1 MSPSPGRVVGIAV
14 GTLAILAVGVYG
26 PAMLLG
32 PLPAVDVRVDEASA
46 AAPAAPASVAL
57 PADGASAVALI
68 DDGGE
73 AELVAAAADDAA
85 APIGGAAKLV
95 TALVTVDSLPLADG
109 TGGPDIPIGAE
120 DYSTYLRYEREGSRV
135 LQVSPG
141 ELWSERDVLRAVLL
155 ASSNNHA
162 DTLVRWAFGGVEPY
176 VEAANAWLA
185 DNGFT
190 ATHVDDATGL
200 SGDNVGTAEEL
211 TRLAALVLA
220 DPQLAEM
227 YGVSSESSDASATP
241 PAPGTST
248 ARNVPDVVD
257 HAPAPGVRAL
267 ARSFTDQ
274 AGLTFLYTSTV
285 SAGEGETP
293 RRVIGAMLLMPD
305 YETLDPA
312 VVATL
317 DSTTVAAQPV
327 TVIAAGTS
335 YGSVESAWG
344 ERAELVASVDRAD
357 ASWGS
362 APGEPSVTVKPFTTA
377 PAGRDVGRVTV
388 PSAGGELASPLTLTD
403 DIRDPGPFWRLMN
416 PVPLVAAFF
425 AGQQG

>member
-141 ELWSERDVLRAVLL
+141 ELWSERDVLRAVVL

-162 DTLVRWAFGGVEPY
+162 DTLATWAYGSLDNYVR
-176 VEAANAWLA
+176 EANGWLEEHGFA
-185 DNGFT
+185 DLRV
-190 ATHVDDATGL
+190 ADATGL
-200 SGDNVGTAEEL
+200 SGENVGTATEL
-211 TRLAALVLA
+211 ARLAAMVLA
-220 DPQLAEM
+220 DPALGPMFTGDEGPLAADE
-227 YGVSSESSDASATP
+227 
-241 PAPGTST
+241 
-248 ARNVPDVVD
+248 RRIPDVIAHLD
-257 HAPAPGVRAL
+257 GDGIRAMSRSYTDEAAL
-267 ARSFTDQ
+267 SFVFTSEITVADEARRM
-274 AGLTFLYTSTV
+274 V
-285 SAGEGETP
+285 
-293 RRVIGAMLLMPD
+293 GAMTGVDD

-312 VVATL
+312 VL
-317 DSTTVAAQPV
+317 AAVESMQAASAPV
-327 TVIAAGTS
+327 EIIAAGTS
-335 YGSVESAWG
+335 YGEVESAWG
-344 ERAELVASVDRAD
+344 DRAQLIAAAGRTD
-357 ASWGS
+357 AAFGA
-362 APGEPSVTVKPFTTA
+362 APDAATVDVEPFTTA
-377 PAGRDVGRVTV
+377 AAGRQVGTVTV
-388 PSAGGELASPLTLTD
+388 RLGERDISSALELDGA
-403 DIRDPGPFWRLMN
+403 IRDPGPIWRLTH
-416 PVPLVAAFF
+416 PGELIGAFLDGN
-425 AGQQG
+425 A

>member
-141 ELWSERDVLRAVLL
+141 EIWSERDVLRAVVL

-162 DTLVRWAFGGVEPY
+162 DTLATWAYGSLDNYVR
-176 VEAANAWLA
+176 EANGWLEEHGFA
-185 DNGFT
+185 DLRV
-190 ATHVDDATGL
+190 ADATGL
-200 SGDNVGTAEEL
+200 SGENVGTATEL
-211 TRLAALVLA
+211 TRLAAMVLA
-220 DPQLAEM
+220 DPALGPMFTGDE
-227 YGVSSESSDASATP
+227 GPLSADE
-241 PAPGTST
+241 
-248 ARNVPDVVD
+248 RRIPDVIAHLD
-257 HAPAPGVRAL
+257 GDDIRAMSRSYTDEAAL
-267 ARSFTDQ
+267 SFVFTSEITVADEARRM
-274 AGLTFLYTSTV
+274 V
-285 SAGEGETP
+285 
-293 RRVIGAMLLMPD
+293 GAMTGVDD

-312 VVATL
+312 VL
-317 DSTTVAAQPV
+317 AAVESMQAASAPV
-327 TVIAAGTS
+327 EIIAAGTS
-335 YGSVESAWG
+335 YGEVESAWG
-344 ERAELVASVDRAD
+344 DRAQLIAAAGRTD
-357 ASWGS
+357 AAFGA
-362 APGEPSVTVKPFTTA
+362 APDAATVDVEPFTTA
-377 PAGRDVGRVTV
+377 AAGRQVGTVTV
-388 PSAGGELASPLTLTD
+388 RLGERDISSALELDGA
-403 DIRDPGPFWRLMN
+403 IRDPGPIWRLTH
-416 PVPLVAAFF
+416 PGELIGAFLDGN
-425 AGQQG
+425 A

>member
-141 ELWSERDVLRAVLL
+141 ELWSERDVLRAVVL

-162 DTLVRWAFGGVEPY
+162 DTLATWAYGSLDNYVR
-176 VEAANAWLA
+176 EANGWLEEHGFA
-185 DNGFT
+185 DLRV
-190 ATHVDDATGL
+190 ADATGL
-200 SGDNVGTAEEL
+200 SGENVGTATEL
-211 TRLAALVLA
+211 ARLAAMVLA
-220 DPQLAEM
+220 DPALGPMFTGDE
-227 YGVSSESSDASATP
+227 GPLSADE
-241 PAPGTST
+241 
-248 ARNVPDVVD
+248 RRIPDVIAHLD
-257 HAPAPGVRAL
+257 GDDIRAMSRSYTDEAAL
-267 ARSFTDQ
+267 SFVFTSEITVADEARRM
-274 AGLTFLYTSTV
+274 V
-285 SAGEGETP
+285 
-293 RRVIGAMLLMPD
+293 GAMTGVDD

-312 VVATL
+312 VL
-317 DSTTVAAQPV
+317 AAVESMQAASAPV
-327 TVIAAGTS
+327 EIIAAGTS
-335 YGSVESAWG
+335 YGEVESAWG
-344 ERAELVASVDRAD
+344 DRAQLIAAAGRTD
-357 ASWGS
+357 AAFGA
-362 APGEPSVTVKPFTTA
+362 APDAATVDVEPFTTA
-377 PAGRDVGRVTV
+377 AAGRQVGTVTV
-388 PSAGGELASPLTLTD
+388 RLGERDISSALELDSA
-403 DIRDPGPFWRLMN
+403 IRDPGPIWRLTH
-416 PVPLVAAFF
+416 PGELIGAFLDGN
-425 AGQQG
+425 A

>member
-141 ELWSERDVLRAVLL
+141 ELWSERDVLRAVVL

-162 DTLVRWAFGGVEPY
+162 DTLATWAYGSLDNYVR
-176 VEAANAWLA
+176 EANGWLEEHGFA
-185 DNGFT
+185 DLRV
-190 ATHVDDATGL
+190 ADATGL
-200 SGDNVGTAEEL
+200 SGENVGTATEL
-211 TRLAALVLA
+211 TRLAAMVLA
-220 DPQLAEM
+220 DTALGPMFTGDEGPL
-227 YGVSSESSDASATP
+227 SADE
-241 PAPGTST
+241 
-248 ARNVPDVVD
+248 RRIPDVIAHLD
-257 HAPAPGVRAL
+257 GDDIRAMSRSYTDEAAL
-267 ARSFTDQ
+267 SFVFTSEITVADEARRM
-274 AGLTFLYTSTV
+274 V
-285 SAGEGETP
+285 
-293 RRVIGAMLLMPD
+293 GAMTGVDD

-312 VVATL
+312 VL
-317 DSTTVAAQPV
+317 AAVESMQAASAPV
-327 TVIAAGTS
+327 EIIAAGTS
-335 YGSVESAWG
+335 YGEVESAWG
-344 ERAELVASVDRAD
+344 DRAQLIAAAGRTD
-357 ASWGS
+357 AAFGA
-362 APGEPSVTVKPFTTA
+362 APDAATVDVEPFTTA
-377 PAGRDVGRVTV
+377 AAGRQVGTVTV
-388 PSAGGELASPLTLTD
+388 RLGERDISSALELDGA
-403 DIRDPGPFWRLMN
+403 IRDPGPIWRLTH
-416 PVPLVAAFF
+416 PGELIGAFLDGN
-425 AGQQG
+425 A

>member
-141 ELWSERDVLRAVLL
+141 ELWSERDVLRAVVL

-162 DTLVRWAFGGVEPY
+162 DTLATWAYGSLDNYVR
-176 VEAANAWLA
+176 EANGWLEEHGFA
-185 DNGFT
+185 DLRV
-190 ATHVDDATGL
+190 ADATGL
-200 SGDNVGTAEEL
+200 SGENVGTATEL
-211 TRLAALVLA
+211 ARLAAMVLA
-220 DPQLAEM
+220 DPALGPMFTGDEGPLAADE
-227 YGVSSESSDASATP
+227 
-241 PAPGTST
+241 
-248 ARNVPDVVD
+248 RRIPDVIAHLD
-257 HAPAPGVRAL
+257 GDGIRAMSRSYTDEAAL
-267 ARSFTDQ
+267 SFVFTSEITVADEARRM
-274 AGLTFLYTSTV
+274 V
-285 SAGEGETP
+285 
-293 RRVIGAMLLMPD
+293 GAMTGVDD

-312 VVATL
+312 VL
-317 DSTTVAAQPV
+317 AAVESMQAASAPV
-327 TVIAAGTS
+327 EIIAAGTS
-335 YGSVESAWG
+335 YGEVESAWG
-344 ERAELVASVDRAD
+344 DRAQLIAAAGRTD
-357 ASWGS
+357 AAFGA
-362 APGEPSVTVKPFTTA
+362 APDAATVDVDPFTTA
-377 PAGRDVGRVTV
+377 AAGRQVGTVTV
-388 PSAGGELASPLTLTD
+388 RLGERDISSALELDGA
-403 DIRDPGPFWRLMN
+403 IRDPGPIWRLTH
-416 PVPLVAAFF
+416 PGELIGAFLDGN
-425 AGQQG
+425 A

>member
-141 ELWSERDVLRAVLL
+141 ELWSERDVLRAVVL

-162 DTLVRWAFGGVEPY
+162 DTLATWAYGSLDNYVR
-176 VEAANAWLA
+176 EANGWLEEHGFA
-185 DNGFT
+185 DLRV
-190 ATHVDDATGL
+190 ADATGL
-200 SGDNVGTAEEL
+200 SGENVGTATEL
-211 TRLAALVLA
+211 TRLAAMVLA
-220 DPQLAEM
+220 DPALGPMFTGDE
-227 YGVSSESSDASATP
+227 GPLSADE
-241 PAPGTST
+241 
-248 ARNVPDVVD
+248 RRIPDVIAHLD
-257 HAPAPGVRAL
+257 GDDIRAMSRSYTDEAAL
-267 ARSFTDQ
+267 SFVFTSEITVADEARRM
-274 AGLTFLYTSTV
+274 V
-285 SAGEGETP
+285 
-293 RRVIGAMLLMPD
+293 GAMTGVDD

-312 VVATL
+312 VL
-317 DSTTVAAQPV
+317 AAMESMQAASAPV
-327 TVIAAGTS
+327 EIIAAGTS
-335 YGSVESAWG
+335 YGEVESAWG
-344 ERAELVASVDRAD
+344 DRAQLIAAAGRTD
-357 ASWGS
+357 AAFGA
-362 APGEPSVTVKPFTTA
+362 APDAATVDVEPFTTA
-377 PAGRDVGRVTV
+377 AAGRQVGTVTV
-388 PSAGGELASPLTLTD
+388 RLGERDISSALELDGA
-403 DIRDPGPFWRLMN
+403 IRDPGPIWRLTH
-416 PVPLVAAFF
+416 PGELIGAFLDGN
-425 AGQQG
+425 A

>member
-32 PLPAVDVRVDEASA
+32 PLPAVDVRVDEATA

-141 ELWSERDVLRAVLL
+141 ELWSERDVLRAVVL

-162 DTLVRWAFGGVEPY
+162 DTLATWAYGSLDNYVR
-176 VEAANAWLA
+176 EANGWLEEHGFA
-185 DNGFT
+185 DLRV
-190 ATHVDDATGL
+190 ADATGL
-200 SGDNVGTAEEL
+200 SGENVGTATEL
-211 TRLAALVLA
+211 ARLAAMVLA
-220 DPQLAEM
+220 DPALGPMFTGDEGPLAADE
-227 YGVSSESSDASATP
+227 
-241 PAPGTST
+241 
-248 ARNVPDVVD
+248 RRIPDVIAHLD
-257 HAPAPGVRAL
+257 GDGIRAMSRSYTDEAAL
-267 ARSFTDQ
+267 SFVFTSEITVADEARRM
-274 AGLTFLYTSTV
+274 V
-285 SAGEGETP
+285 
-293 RRVIGAMLLMPD
+293 GAMTGVDD

-312 VVATL
+312 VL
-317 DSTTVAAQPV
+317 AAVESMQAASAPV
-327 TVIAAGTS
+327 EIIAAGTS
-335 YGSVESAWG
+335 YGEVESAWG
-344 ERAELVASVDRAD
+344 DRAQLIAAAGRTD
-357 ASWGS
+357 AAFGA
-362 APGEPSVTVKPFTTA
+362 APDAATVDVEPFTTA
-377 PAGRDVGRVTV
+377 AAGRQVGTVTV
-388 PSAGGELASPLTLTD
+388 RLGERDISSALELDGA
-403 DIRDPGPFWRLMN
+403 IRDPGPIWRLTH
-416 PVPLVAAFF
+416 PGELIGAFLDGN
-425 AGQQG
+425 A

>member
-32 PLPAVDVRVDEASA
+32 PLPAVDVRVDEARA

-141 ELWSERDVLRAVLL
+141 EIWSERDVLRAVVL

-162 DTLVRWAFGGVEPY
+162 DTLATWAYGSLDNYVR
-176 VEAANAWLA
+176 EANGWLEEHGFA
-185 DNGFT
+185 DLRV
-190 ATHVDDATGL
+190 ADATGL
-200 SGDNVGTAEEL
+200 SGENVGTASEL
-211 TRLAALVLA
+211 ARLAAMVLA
-220 DPQLAEM
+220 DPALGPMFTGDE
-227 YGVSSESSDASATP
+227 GPLSADE
-241 PAPGTST
+241 
-248 ARNVPDVVD
+248 RRIPDVIAHLD
-257 HAPAPGVRAL
+257 GDDIRAMSRSYTDEAAL
-267 ARSFTDQ
+267 SFVFTSEITVADEARRM
-274 AGLTFLYTSTV
+274 V
-285 SAGEGETP
+285 
-293 RRVIGAMLLMPD
+293 GAMTGVDD

-312 VVATL
+312 VL
-317 DSTTVAAQPV
+317 AAVESMQAASAPV
-327 TVIAAGTS
+327 EIIAAGTS
-335 YGSVESAWG
+335 YGEVESAWG
-344 ERAELVASVDRAD
+344 DRAQLIAAAGRTD
-357 ASWGS
+357 AAFGA
-362 APGEPSVTVKPFTTA
+362 APDAATVDVEPFTTA
-377 PAGRDVGRVTV
+377 AAGRQVGTVTV
-388 PSAGGELASPLTLTD
+388 RLGERDISSALELDGA
-403 DIRDPGPFWRLMN
+403 IRDPGPIWRLTH
-416 PVPLVAAFF
+416 PGELIGAFLDGN
-425 AGQQG
+425 A

>member
-141 ELWSERDVLRAVLL
+141 ELWSERDVLRAVVL

-162 DTLVRWAFGGVEPY
+162 DTLATWAYGSLDNYVR
-176 VEAANAWLA
+176 EANGWLEEHGFA
-185 DNGFT
+185 DLRV
-190 ATHVDDATGL
+190 ADATGL
-200 SGDNVGTAEEL
+200 SGENVGTASEL
-211 TRLAALVLA
+211 ARLAAMVLA
-220 DPQLAEM
+220 DPALGPMFTGDE
-227 YGVSSESSDASATP
+227 GPLSADE
-241 PAPGTST
+241 
-248 ARNVPDVVD
+248 RRIPDVIAHLD
-257 HAPAPGVRAL
+257 GDDIRAMSRSYTDEAAL
-267 ARSFTDQ
+267 SFVFTSEITVADEARRM
-274 AGLTFLYTSTV
+274 V
-285 SAGEGETP
+285 
-293 RRVIGAMLLMPD
+293 GAMTGVDD

-312 VVATL
+312 VL
-317 DSTTVAAQPV
+317 AAVESMQAASAPV
-327 TVIAAGTS
+327 EIIAAGTS
-335 YGSVESAWG
+335 YGEVESAWG
-344 ERAELVASVDRAD
+344 DRAQLIAAAGRTD
-357 ASWGS
+357 AAFGA
-362 APGEPSVTVKPFTTA
+362 APDAATVDVEPFTTA
-377 PAGRDVGRVTV
+377 AAGRQVGTVTV
-388 PSAGGELASPLTLTD
+388 RLGERDISSALELDGA
-403 DIRDPGPFWRLMN
+403 IRDPGPIWRLTH
-416 PVPLVAAFF
+416 PGELIGAFLDGN
-425 AGQQG
+425 A

>member
-141 ELWSERDVLRAVLL
+141 ELWSERDVLRAVVL

-162 DTLVRWAFGGVEPY
+162 DTLATWAYGSLDNYVR
-176 VEAANAWLA
+176 EANGWLEEHGFA
-185 DNGFT
+185 DLRV
-190 ATHVDDATGL
+190 ADATGL
-200 SGDNVGTAEEL
+200 SGENVGTATEL
-211 TRLAALVLA
+211 TRLAAMVLA
-220 DPQLAEM
+220 DPALGPMFTGDE
-227 YGVSSESSDASATP
+227 GPLSADE
-241 PAPGTST
+241 
-248 ARNVPDVVD
+248 RRIPDVIAHLD
-257 HAPAPGVRAL
+257 GDGIRAMSRSYTDEAAL
-267 ARSFTDQ
+267 SFVFTSEITVADEARRM
-274 AGLTFLYTSTV
+274 V
-285 SAGEGETP
+285 
-293 RRVIGAMLLMPD
+293 GAMTGVDD

-312 VVATL
+312 VL
-317 DSTTVAAQPV
+317 AAVESMQAASAPV
-327 TVIAAGTS
+327 EIIAAGTS
-335 YGSVESAWG
+335 YGEVESAWG
-344 ERAELVASVDRAD
+344 DRAQLIAAAGRTD
-357 ASWGS
+357 AAFGA
-362 APGEPSVTVKPFTTA
+362 APDAATVDVEPFTTA
-377 PAGRDVGRVTV
+377 AAGRQVGTVTV
-388 PSAGGELASPLTLTD
+388 RLGERDISSALELDGA
-403 DIRDPGPFWRLMN
+403 IRDPGPIWRLTH
-416 PVPLVAAFF
+416 PGELIGAFLDGN
-425 AGQQG
+425 A

>member
-141 ELWSERDVLRAVLL
+141 ELWSERDVLRAVVL

-162 DTLVRWAFGGVEPY
+162 DTLATWAYGGLDNYVR
-176 VEAANAWLA
+176 EANGWLEEHGFA
-185 DNGFT
+185 DLRV
-190 ATHVDDATGL
+190 ADATGL
-200 SGDNVGTAEEL
+200 SGENVGTATEL
-211 TRLAALVLA
+211 TRLAAMVLA
-220 DPQLAEM
+220 DPALGPMFTGDE
-227 YGVSSESSDASATP
+227 GPLSADE
-241 PAPGTST
+241 
-248 ARNVPDVVD
+248 RRIPDVIAHLD
-257 HAPAPGVRAL
+257 GDDIRAMSRSYTDEAAL
-267 ARSFTDQ
+267 SFVFTSEITVADEARRM
-274 AGLTFLYTSTV
+274 V
-285 SAGEGETP
+285 
-293 RRVIGAMLLMPD
+293 GAMTGVDD

-312 VVATL
+312 VL
-317 DSTTVAAQPV
+317 AAVESMQAASAPV
-327 TVIAAGTS
+327 EIIAAGTS
-335 YGSVESAWG
+335 YGEVESAWG
-344 ERAELVASVDRAD
+344 DRAQLIAAAGRTD
-357 ASWGS
+357 AAFGA
-362 APGEPSVTVKPFTTA
+362 APDAATVDVEPFTTA
-377 PAGRDVGRVTV
+377 AAGRQVGTVTV
-388 PSAGGELASPLTLTD
+388 RLGERDISSALELDGA
-403 DIRDPGPFWRLMN
+403 IRDPGPIWRLTH
-416 PVPLVAAFF
+416 PGELIGAFLDGN
-425 AGQQG
+425 A

>member
-32 PLPAVDVRVDEASA
+32 PLPAVDVRVDEARA

-141 ELWSERDVLRAVLL
+141 ELWSERDVLRAVVL

-162 DTLVRWAFGGVEPY
+162 DTLATWAYGSLDNYVR
-176 VEAANAWLA
+176 EANGWLEEHGFA
-185 DNGFT
+185 DLRV
-190 ATHVDDATGL
+190 ADATGL
-200 SGDNVGTAEEL
+200 SGENVGTATEL
-211 TRLAALVLA
+211 ARLAAMVLA
-220 DPQLAEM
+220 DPALGPMFTGDE
-227 YGVSSESSDASATP
+227 GPLSADE
-241 PAPGTST
+241 
-248 ARNVPDVVD
+248 RRIPDVIAHLD
-257 HAPAPGVRAL
+257 GDGIRAMSRSYTDEAAL
-267 ARSFTDQ
+267 SFVFTSEITVADEARRM
-274 AGLTFLYTSTV
+274 V
-285 SAGEGETP
+285 
-293 RRVIGAMLLMPD
+293 GAMTGVDD

-312 VVATL
+312 VL
-317 DSTTVAAQPV
+317 AAVESMQAASAPV
-327 TVIAAGTS
+327 EIIAAGTS
-335 YGSVESAWG
+335 YGEVESAWG
-344 ERAELVASVDRAD
+344 DRAQLIAAAGRTD
-357 ASWGS
+357 AAFGA
-362 APGEPSVTVKPFTTA
+362 APDAATVDVEPFTTA
-377 PAGRDVGRVTV
+377 AAGRQVGTVTV
-388 PSAGGELASPLTLTD
+388 RLGERDISSALELDGA
-403 DIRDPGPFWRLMN
+403 IRDPGPIWRLTH
-416 PVPLVAAFF
+416 PGELIGAFLDGN
-425 AGQQG
+425 A

>member
-32 PLPAVDVRVDEASA
+32 PLPAVEVRVDEASA

-141 ELWSERDVLRAVLL
+141 ELWSERDVLRAVVL

-162 DTLVRWAFGGVEPY
+162 DTLATWAYGSLDNYVR
-176 VEAANAWLA
+176 EANGWLEEHGFA
-185 DNGFT
+185 DLRV
-190 ATHVDDATGL
+190 ADATGL
-200 SGDNVGTAEEL
+200 SGENVGTATEL
-211 TRLAALVLA
+211 ARLAAMVLA
-220 DPQLAEM
+220 DPALGPMFTGDEGPLAADE
-227 YGVSSESSDASATP
+227 
-241 PAPGTST
+241 
-248 ARNVPDVVD
+248 RRIPDVIAHLD
-257 HAPAPGVRAL
+257 GDGIRAMSRSYTDEAAL
-267 ARSFTDQ
+267 SFVFTSEITVADEARRM
-274 AGLTFLYTSTV
+274 V
-285 SAGEGETP
+285 
-293 RRVIGAMLLMPD
+293 GAMTGVDD

-312 VVATL
+312 VL
-317 DSTTVAAQPV
+317 AAVESMQAASAPV
-327 TVIAAGTS
+327 EIIAAGTS
-335 YGSVESAWG
+335 YGEVESAWG
-344 ERAELVASVDRAD
+344 DRAQLIAAAGRTD
-357 ASWGS
+357 AAFGA
-362 APGEPSVTVKPFTTA
+362 APDAATVDVEPFTTA
-377 PAGRDVGRVTV
+377 AAGRQVGTVTV
-388 PSAGGELASPLTLTD
+388 RLGERDISSALELDGA
-403 DIRDPGPFWRLMN
+403 IRDPGPIWRLTH
-416 PVPLVAAFF
+416 PGELIGAFLDGN
-425 AGQQG
+425 A

>member
-141 ELWSERDVLRAVLL
+141 EIWSERDVLRAVVL

-162 DTLVRWAFGGVEPY
+162 DTLATWAYGSLDNYVR
-176 VEAANAWLA
+176 EANGWLEEHGFA
-185 DNGFT
+185 DLRV
-190 ATHVDDATGL
+190 ADATGL
-200 SGDNVGTAEEL
+200 SGENVGTATEL
-211 TRLAALVLA
+211 ARLAAMVLA
-220 DPQLAEM
+220 DPALGPMFTGDE
-227 YGVSSESSDASATP
+227 GPLSADE
-241 PAPGTST
+241 
-248 ARNVPDVVD
+248 RRIPDVIAHLD
-257 HAPAPGVRAL
+257 GDGIRAMSRSYTDEAAL
-267 ARSFTDQ
+267 SFVFTSEITVADEARRM
-274 AGLTFLYTSTV
+274 V
-285 SAGEGETP
+285 
-293 RRVIGAMLLMPD
+293 GAMTGVDD

-312 VVATL
+312 VL
-317 DSTTVAAQPV
+317 AAVESMQAASAPV
-327 TVIAAGTS
+327 EIIAAGTS
-335 YGSVESAWG
+335 YGEVESAWG
-344 ERAELVASVDRAD
+344 DRAQLIAAAGRTD
-357 ASWGS
+357 AAFGA
-362 APGEPSVTVKPFTTA
+362 APDAATVDVEPFTTA
-377 PAGRDVGRVTV
+377 AAGRQVGTVTV
-388 PSAGGELASPLTLTD
+388 RLGERDISSALELDGA
-403 DIRDPGPFWRLMN
+403 IRDPGPIWRLTH
-416 PVPLVAAFF
+416 PGELIGAFLDGN
-425 AGQQG
+425 A

>member
-32 PLPAVDVRVDEASA
+32 PLPAVDVRVDEARA

-68 DDGGE
+68 DDGGV

-141 ELWSERDVLRAVLL
+141 EIWSERDVLRAVVL

-162 DTLVRWAFGGVEPY
+162 DTLATWAYGSLDNYVR
-176 VEAANAWLA
+176 EANGWLEEHGFA
-185 DNGFT
+185 DLRV
-190 ATHVDDATGL
+190 ADATGL
-200 SGDNVGTAEEL
+200 SGENVGTASEL
-211 TRLAALVLA
+211 ARLAAMVLA
-220 DPQLAEM
+220 DPALGPMFTGDE
-227 YGVSSESSDASATP
+227 GPLSADE
-241 PAPGTST
+241 
-248 ARNVPDVVD
+248 RRIPDVIAHLD
-257 HAPAPGVRAL
+257 EDGIRAMSRSYTDEAAL
-267 ARSFTDQ
+267 SFVFTSEITVADEARRM
-274 AGLTFLYTSTV
+274 V
-285 SAGEGETP
+285 
-293 RRVIGAMLLMPD
+293 GAMTGVDD

-312 VVATL
+312 VL
-317 DSTTVAAQPV
+317 AAVESMQAASAPV
-327 TVIAAGTS
+327 EIITAGTS
-335 YGSVESAWG
+335 YGEVESAWG
-344 ERAELVASVDRAD
+344 DRAQLIAAAGRTD
-357 ASWGS
+357 AAFGA
-362 APGEPSVTVKPFTTA
+362 APDAATVDVEPFTTA
-377 PAGRDVGRVTV
+377 AAGRQVGTVTV
-388 PSAGGELASPLTLTD
+388 RLGERDISSALELDGA
-403 DIRDPGPFWRLMN
+403 IRDPGPIWRLTH
-416 PVPLVAAFF
+416 PGELIGAFLDGN
-425 AGQQG
+425 A

>member
-32 PLPAVDVRVDEASA
+32 PLPAVEVRVDEATA

-95 TALVTVDSLPLADG
+95 TGLVTVDSLPLADG

-141 ELWSERDVLRAVLL
+141 EMWSERDVLRAVVL

-162 DTLVRWAFGGVEPY
+162 DTLATWAYGSLDNYVR
-176 VEAANAWLA
+176 EANGWLEEHGFA
-185 DNGFT
+185 DLRV
-190 ATHVDDATGL
+190 ADATGL
-200 SGDNVGTAEEL
+200 SGENVGTATEL
-211 TRLAALVLA
+211 ARLAAMVLA
-220 DPQLAEM
+220 DPALGPMFTGDEGPLAAGE
-227 YGVSSESSDASATP
+227 
-241 PAPGTST
+241 
-248 ARNVPDVVD
+248 RRIPDVIAHLD
-257 HAPAPGVRAL
+257 GDGIRAMSRSYTDEAAL
-267 ARSFTDQ
+267 SFVFTSEITVADEARRM
-274 AGLTFLYTSTV
+274 V
-285 SAGEGETP
+285 
-293 RRVIGAMLLMPD
+293 GAMTGVDD

-312 VVATL
+312 VL
-317 DSTTVAAQPV
+317 AAVESMQAASAPV
-327 TVIAAGTS
+327 EIIAAGTS
-335 YGSVESAWG
+335 YGEVESAWG
-344 ERAELVASVDRAD
+344 DRAQLIAAAGRTD
-357 ASWGS
+357 AAFGA
-362 APGEPSVTVKPFTTA
+362 APDAATVDVEPFTTA
-377 PAGRDVGRVTV
+377 AAGRQVGTVTV
-388 PSAGGELASPLTLTD
+388 RLGERDISSALELDGA
-403 DIRDPGPFWRLMN
+403 IRDPGPIWRLTH
-416 PVPLVAAFF
+416 PGELIGAFLDGN
-425 AGQQG
+425 A

>member
-141 ELWSERDVLRAVLL
+141 ELWSERDVLRAVVL

-162 DTLVRWAFGGVEPY
+162 DTLATWAYGSLDNYVR
-176 VEAANAWLA
+176 EANGWLEEHGFA
-185 DNGFT
+185 DLRV
-190 ATHVDDATGL
+190 ADATGL
-200 SGDNVGTAEEL
+200 SGENVGTATEL
-211 TRLAALVLA
+211 ARLAAMVLA
-220 DPQLAEM
+220 DPALGPMFTGDE
-227 YGVSSESSDASATP
+227 GPLSADE
-241 PAPGTST
+241 
-248 ARNVPDVVD
+248 RRIPDVIAHLD
-257 HAPAPGVRAL
+257 GDDIRAMSRSYTDEAAL
-267 ARSFTDQ
+267 SFVFTSEITVADEARRM
-274 AGLTFLYTSTV
+274 V
-285 SAGEGETP
+285 
-293 RRVIGAMLLMPD
+293 GAMTGVDD

-312 VVATL
+312 VL
-317 DSTTVAAQPV
+317 AAVESMQAASAPV
-327 TVIAAGTS
+327 EIIAAGTS
-335 YGSVESAWG
+335 YGEVESAWG
-344 ERAELVASVDRAD
+344 DRAQLIAAAGRTD
-357 ASWGS
+357 AAFGA
-362 APGEPSVTVKPFTTA
+362 APDAATVDVEPFTTA
-377 PAGRDVGRVTV
+377 AAGRQVGTVTV
-388 PSAGGELASPLTLTD
+388 RLGERDISSALELDGA
-403 DIRDPGPFWRLMN
+403 IRDPGPIWRLTH
-416 PVPLVAAFF
+416 PGELIGAFLDGN
-425 AGQQG
+425 A

>member
-68 DDGGE
+68 DEGE

-141 ELWSERDVLRAVLL
+141 ELWSERDVLRAVVL

-162 DTLVRWAFGGVEPY
+162 DTLATWAYGSLDNYVR
-176 VEAANAWLA
+176 EANGWLEEHGFA
-185 DNGFT
+185 DLRV
-190 ATHVDDATGL
+190 ADATGL
-200 SGDNVGTAEEL
+200 SGENVGTATEL
-211 TRLAALVLA
+211 TRLAAMVLA
-220 DPQLAEM
+220 DPALGPMFTGDE
-227 YGVSSESSDASATP
+227 GPLSADE
-241 PAPGTST
+241 
-248 ARNVPDVVD
+248 RRIPDVIAHLD
-257 HAPAPGVRAL
+257 GDDIRAMSRSYTDEAAL
-267 ARSFTDQ
+267 SFVFTSEITVADEARRM
-274 AGLTFLYTSTV
+274 V
-285 SAGEGETP
+285 
-293 RRVIGAMLLMPD
+293 GAMTGVDD

-312 VVATL
+312 VL
-317 DSTTVAAQPV
+317 AAVESMQAASAPV
-327 TVIAAGTS
+327 EIIAAGTS
-335 YGSVESAWG
+335 YGEVESAWG
-344 ERAELVASVDRAD
+344 DRAQLIAAAGRTD
-357 ASWGS
+357 AAFGA
-362 APGEPSVTVKPFTTA
+362 APDAATVDVEPFTTA
-377 PAGRDVGRVTV
+377 AAGRQVGTVTV
-388 PSAGGELASPLTLTD
+388 RLGERDISSALELDGA
-403 DIRDPGPFWRLMN
+403 IRDPGPIWRLTH
-416 PVPLVAAFF
+416 PGELIGAFLDGN
-425 AGQQG
+425 A

>member
-141 ELWSERDVLRAVLL
+141 ELWSERDVLRAVVL

-162 DTLVRWAFGGVEPY
+162 DTLATWAYGSLDNYVR
-176 VEAANAWLA
+176 EANGWLEEHGFA
-185 DNGFT
+185 DLRV
-190 ATHVDDATGL
+190 ADATGL
-200 SGDNVGTAEEL
+200 SGENVGTATEL
-211 TRLAALVLA
+211 ARLAAMVIA
-220 DPQLAEM
+220 DPALGPMFTGDEGPLAADE
-227 YGVSSESSDASATP
+227 
-241 PAPGTST
+241 
-248 ARNVPDVVD
+248 RRIPDVIAHLD
-257 HAPAPGVRAL
+257 GDDIRAMSRSYTDEAAL
-267 ARSFTDQ
+267 SFVFTSEITVADEARRM
-274 AGLTFLYTSTV
+274 V
-285 SAGEGETP
+285 
-293 RRVIGAMLLMPD
+293 GAMTGVDD

-312 VVATL
+312 VL
-317 DSTTVAAQPV
+317 AAVESMQAASAPV
-327 TVIAAGTS
+327 EIIAAGTS
-335 YGSVESAWG
+335 YGEVESAWG
-344 ERAELVASVDRAD
+344 DRAQLIAAAGRTD
-357 ASWGS
+357 AAFGA
-362 APGEPSVTVKPFTTA
+362 APDAATVDVEPFTTA
-377 PAGRDVGRVTV
+377 AAGRQVGTVTV
-388 PSAGGELASPLTLTD
+388 RLGERDISSALELDGA
-403 DIRDPGPFWRLMN
+403 IRDPGPIWRLTH
-416 PVPLVAAFF
+416 PGELIGAFLDGN
-425 AGQQG
+425 A

>member
-46 AAPAAPASVAL
+46 TAPAAPASVAL

-141 ELWSERDVLRAVLL
+141 ELWSERDVLRAVVL

-162 DTLVRWAFGGVEPY
+162 DTLATWAYGSLDNYVR
-176 VEAANAWLA
+176 EANGWLDEHGFA
-185 DNGFT
+185 DLRV
-190 ATHVDDATGL
+190 ADATGL
-200 SGDNVGTAEEL
+200 SGENVGTATEL
-211 TRLAALVLA
+211 ARLAAMVLA
-220 DPQLAEM
+220 DPALGPMFTGDEGPLAADE
-227 YGVSSESSDASATP
+227 
-241 PAPGTST
+241 
-248 ARNVPDVVD
+248 RRIPDVIAHLD
-257 HAPAPGVRAL
+257 GDGIRAMSRSYTDEAAL
-267 ARSFTDQ
+267 SFVFTSEITVADEARRM
-274 AGLTFLYTSTV
+274 V
-285 SAGEGETP
+285 
-293 RRVIGAMLLMPD
+293 GAMTGVDD

-312 VVATL
+312 VL
-317 DSTTVAAQPV
+317 AAVESMQAASAPV
-327 TVIAAGTS
+327 EIIAAGTS
-335 YGSVESAWG
+335 YGEVESAWG
-344 ERAELVASVDRAD
+344 DRAQLIAAAGRTD
-357 ASWGS
+357 AAFGA
-362 APGEPSVTVKPFTTA
+362 APDAATVDVEPFTTA
-377 PAGRDVGRVTV
+377 AAGRQVGTVTV
-388 PSAGGELASPLTLTD
+388 RLGERDISSALELDGA
-403 DIRDPGPFWRLMN
+403 IRDPGPIWRLTH
-416 PVPLVAAFF
+416 PGELIGAFLDGN
-425 AGQQG
+425 A

>member
-32 PLPAVDVRVDEASA
+32 PLPAVDVRVDEARA
-46 AAPAAPASVAL
+46 AAPAVPASVAL

-141 ELWSERDVLRAVLL
+141 EIWSERDVLRAVVL

-162 DTLVRWAFGGVEPY
+162 DTLATWAYGSLDNYVR
-176 VEAANAWLA
+176 EANGWLEEHGFA
-185 DNGFT
+185 DLRV
-190 ATHVDDATGL
+190 ADATGL
-200 SGDNVGTAEEL
+200 SGENVGTASEL
-211 TRLAALVLA
+211 ARLAAMVLA
-220 DPQLAEM
+220 DPALGPMFTGDE
-227 YGVSSESSDASATP
+227 GPLSADE
-241 PAPGTST
+241 
-248 ARNVPDVVD
+248 RRIPDVIAHLD
-257 HAPAPGVRAL
+257 GDGIRAMSRSYTDEAAL
-267 ARSFTDQ
+267 SFVFTSEITVADEARRM
-274 AGLTFLYTSTV
+274 V
-285 SAGEGETP
+285 
-293 RRVIGAMLLMPD
+293 GAMTGVDD

-312 VVATL
+312 VL
-317 DSTTVAAQPV
+317 AAVESMQAASAPV
-327 TVIAAGTS
+327 EIIAAGTS
-335 YGSVESAWG
+335 YGEVESAWG
-344 ERAELVASVDRAD
+344 DRAQLIAAAGRTD
-357 ASWGS
+357 AAFGA
-362 APGEPSVTVKPFTTA
+362 APDAATVDVEPFTTA
-377 PAGRDVGRVTV
+377 AAGRQVGTVTV
-388 PSAGGELASPLTLTD
+388 RLGERDISSALELDGA
-403 DIRDPGPFWRLMN
+403 IRDPGPIWRLTH
-416 PVPLVAAFF
+416 PGELIGAFLDGN
-425 AGQQG
+425 A

>member
-141 ELWSERDVLRAVLL
+141 ELWSERDVLRAVVL

-162 DTLVRWAFGGVEPY
+162 DTLATWAYGSLDNYVR
-176 VEAANAWLA
+176 EANGWLEEHGFA
-185 DNGFT
+185 DLRV
-190 ATHVDDATGL
+190 ADATGL
-200 SGDNVGTAEEL
+200 SGENVGTATEL
-211 TRLAALVLA
+211 TRLAAMVLA
-220 DPQLAEM
+220 DPALGPMFTGDE
-227 YGVSSESSDASATP
+227 GPLSADE
-241 PAPGTST
+241 
-248 ARNVPDVVD
+248 RRIPDVIAHLD
-257 HAPAPGVRAL
+257 GDDIRAMSRSYTDEAAL
-267 ARSFTDQ
+267 SFVFTSEITVADEARRM
-274 AGLTFLYTSTV
+274 V
-285 SAGEGETP
+285 
-293 RRVIGAMLLMPD
+293 GAMTGVDD

-312 VVATL
+312 VL
-317 DSTTVAAQPV
+317 AAVESMQAASAPV
-327 TVIAAGTS
+327 EIIAAGTS
-335 YGSVESAWG
+335 YGEVESAWG
-344 ERAELVASVDRAD
+344 DRAQLIAAAGRTD
-357 ASWGS
+357 AAFGA
-362 APGEPSVTVKPFTTA
+362 APDAATVDVEPFTTA
-377 PAGRDVGRVTV
+377 AAGRQVGTVTV
-388 PSAGGELASPLTLTD
+388 RLGERDISSALELDGA
-403 DIRDPGPFWRLMN
+403 IRDPGPIWRLTH
-416 PVPLVAAFF
+416 PGELIGAFLDGN
-425 AGQQG
+425 A

>member
-32 PLPAVDVRVDEASA
+32 PLPAVDVRVDEARA

-141 ELWSERDVLRAVLL
+141 ELWSERDVLRAVVL

-162 DTLVRWAFGGVEPY
+162 DTLATWAYGSLDNYVR
-176 VEAANAWLA
+176 EANGWLEEHGFA
-185 DNGFT
+185 DLRV
-190 ATHVDDATGL
+190 ADATGL
-200 SGDNVGTAEEL
+200 SGENVGTATEL
-211 TRLAALVLA
+211 ARLAAMVLA
-220 DPQLAEM
+220 DPALGPMFTGDEGPLAADE
-227 YGVSSESSDASATP
+227 
-241 PAPGTST
+241 
-248 ARNVPDVVD
+248 RRIPDVIAHLD
-257 HAPAPGVRAL
+257 GDGIRAMSRSYTDEAAL
-267 ARSFTDQ
+267 SFVFTSEITVADEARRM
-274 AGLTFLYTSTV
+274 V
-285 SAGEGETP
+285 
-293 RRVIGAMLLMPD
+293 GAMTGVDD

-312 VVATL
+312 VL
-317 DSTTVAAQPV
+317 AAVESMQAASAPV
-327 TVIAAGTS
+327 EIIAAGTS
-335 YGSVESAWG
+335 YGEVESAWG
-344 ERAELVASVDRAD
+344 DRAQLIAAAGRTD
-357 ASWGS
+357 AAFGA
-362 APGEPSVTVKPFTTA
+362 APDAATVDVEPFTTA
-377 PAGRDVGRVTV
+377 AAGRQVGTVTV
-388 PSAGGELASPLTLTD
+388 RLGERDISSALELDGA
-403 DIRDPGPFWRLMN
+403 IRDPGPIWRLTH
-416 PVPLVAAFF
+416 PGELIGAFLDGN
-425 AGQQG
+425 A